1 MLQILGNIAK
11 INAFV
16 YVYEIVWVAA
26 EFIAKV
32 IAAGNL

>member
-16 YVYEIVWVAA
+16 YEIVWVAA
-26 EFIAKV
+26 EFIAQV